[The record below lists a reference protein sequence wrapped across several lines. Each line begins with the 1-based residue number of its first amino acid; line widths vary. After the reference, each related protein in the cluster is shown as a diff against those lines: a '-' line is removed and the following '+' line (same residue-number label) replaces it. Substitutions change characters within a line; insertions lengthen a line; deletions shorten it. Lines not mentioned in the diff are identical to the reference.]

1 MPFSSSKPASSL
13 EAATPLKAAL
23 RTEALARRRSE
34 GERTAAALAAH
45 LADAGLRLVQDRRPG
60 IVSAFSAL
68 ADEPSPLPLL
78 QALAGTG
85 IATALPVTGPRGTP
99 LVFRQWRY
107 GDPTVKGKMGILEP
121 LASAPEVDPD
131 FLFVPLAAFDRSGHR
146 IGYGAGYYD
155 RSLEKLRAM
164 KPICAVGV
172 AFASQEI
179 PKAPHE
185 AHDQPLD
192 YVLTERE
199 LIDCRSFPA

>member
-1 MPFSSSKPASSL
+1 MPSSA
-13 EAATPLKAAL
+13 PLKAAL
-23 RTEALARRRSE
+23 RSEALARRRAE
-34 GERTAAALAAH
+34 GQSAAAALAAH
-45 LADAGLRLVQDRRPG
+45 LAEAGLRLIRERRPG

-68 ADEPSPLPLL
+68 ADEPSPLELL
-78 QALAGTG
+78 QALAAAG

-107 GDPTVKGKMGILEP
+107 GEPTSKGKMGILEP

-131 FLFVPLAAFDRSGHR
+131 FLFVPLAAFDRSGQR

-155 RSLEKLRAM
+155 RSLEKLRAI
-164 KPICAVGV
+164 KPVCAVGV

-199 LIDCRSFPA
+199 LIDCRRFPA

>member
-1 MPFSSSKPASSL
+1 MPSSS
-13 EAATPLKAAL
+13 LKAAL
-23 RTEALARRRSE
+23 RTEALARRRAE
-34 GERTAAALAAH
+34 FDQTAAALAAH
-45 LADAGLRLVQDRRPG
+45 LAGAGLRLVQDQRPE

-68 ADEPSPLPLL
+68 ADEPSPEELL
-78 QALAGTG
+78 QALAVAG

-99 LVFRQWRY
+99 LVFRKWTY
-107 GDPTVKGKMGILEP
+107 GDPTAAGKMGILEP
-121 LASAPEVDPD
+121 LATAPEVDPD
-131 FLFVPLAAFDRSGHR
+131 FLFVPLAAFDRGGHR

-155 RSLEKLRAM
+155 RSLAKLRAM
-164 KPICAVGV
+164 KTICAVGV

-199 LIDCRSFPA
+199 LIDCRSFGG